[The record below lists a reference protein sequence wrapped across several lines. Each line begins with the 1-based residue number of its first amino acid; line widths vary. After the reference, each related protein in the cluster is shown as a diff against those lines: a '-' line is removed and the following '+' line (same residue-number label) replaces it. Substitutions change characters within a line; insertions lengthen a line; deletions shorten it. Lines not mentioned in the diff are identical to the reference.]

1 MNTTPISLGHFQSK
15 NKKKVIIVH
24 NDEAIQRVLQGALED
39 AGFDTRT
46 MWSGYEALAFLESQ
60 PSHVLLADDY
70 VPDLHFHDFL
80 KRVGRLRI
88 QPRIVVMQTPRPTED
103 DLRQYALLG
112 ASAVVS
118 KHDIDQVCRVV
129 SSCCIDDS
137 LAKIRVN

>member
-1 MNTTPISLGHFQSK
+1 MNTTPISLGHFRSK
-15 NKKKVIIVH
+15 NKNKVLIVH
-24 NDEAIQRVLQGALED
+24 NDEAIQQILQGALED
-39 AGFDTRT
+39 ADFDTRT

-88 QPRIVVMQTPRPTED
+88 QPRIVVMQAPRPTEG

-112 ASAVVS
+112 ASTVVS
-118 KHDIDQVCRVV
+118 KHDI
-129 SSCCIDDS
+129 
-137 LAKIRVN
+137 AKCVE

>member
-1 MNTTPISLGHFQSK
+1 MRRWLFSNLNHRMCSWSMTTSPTFTFTIFS
-15 NKKKVIIVH
+15 N
-24 NDEAIQRVLQGALED
+24 E
-39 AGFDTRT
+39 
-46 MWSGYEALAFLESQ
+46 LAACVF
-60 PSHVLLADDY
+60 SHGSWLCK
-70 VPDLHFHDFL
+70 PRDL
-80 KRVGRLRI
+80 R
-88 QPRIVVMQTPRPTED
+88 QD